1 MNKKILL
8 DILVNILK
16 SQGYDV
22 HPQTGYQGADLVVEK
37 DGQRTYIQY
46 GITEEDM
53 RHFAKISQVA
63 QGSDCTLFVS
73 DRITEWMTFFAEQ
86 YNIRTWDRAE
96 LESVIGKSILAEAE
110 GVRYELLGSLG
121 DGAEAGTGAG
131 APDMPV
137 VPVAPIVPM
146 DPDLPASYI
155 REIAADFGGAGGNRG
170 SDKDAHEIIALRS
183 APLRV
188 DEKQAMAT
196 AKGLVSGITEIA
208 IEFVPFWN
216 YRYRIDGNHQCKTK
230 MVRISSEDSGAIN
243 ALNETAHDHIREVC
257 DQLSVPCPNYEIRR
271 AILTKNEAKERILG
285 GAIASNRK
293 IMTFSSTSGD
303 AIITENVAI
312 EPRLEDIDLD
322 IELTYLPV
330 WAITGSRHSVMIDAY
345 DGTVMTVPIDNDVE
359 FL

>member
-22 HPQTGYQGADLVVEK
+22 YPQTDYPESDLVVEK

-53 RHFAKISQVA
+53 RHFAKMSQVA
-63 QGSDCTLFVS
+63 QGSDCALFVS

-121 DGAEAGTGAG
+121 DRAETATGAG
-131 APDMPV
+131 ALDMPV
-137 VPVAPIVPM
+137 APVVPM

-155 REIAADFGGAGGNRG
+155 REIAADFGGEVGNRG
-170 SDKDAHEIIALRS
+170 SDRDAHETIALRS

-188 DEKQAMAT
+188 DETQAMAT

-230 MVRISSEDSGAIN
+230 MVRIFSEDSGAIN
-243 ALNETAHDHIREVC
+243 ALNKTEHDHIRDVC

-285 GAIASNRK
+285 GAIESNRK
-293 IMTFSSTSGD
+293 IMAFSSTSGD
-303 AIITENVAI
+303 AIITENIAI
-312 EPRLEDIDLD
+312 EPRLEDIDLE

-330 WAITGSRHSVMIDAY
+330 WAVTGAKHSVMIDAY
-345 DGTVMTVPIDNDVE
+345 DGTVMTVPIDDDVE

>member
-8 DILVNILK
+8 DILVNVLK
-16 SQGYDV
+16 SQGYGV
-22 HPQTGYQGADLVVEK
+22 YPQTGYQEADLVVEK

-53 RHFAKISQVA
+53 RHFAKMSQVA
-63 QGSDCTLFVS
+63 QGSDCALFVS

-86 YNIRTWDRAE
+86 YNIKTWDRAE

-121 DGAEAGTGAG
+121 EAEAGTGTG

-137 VPVAPIVPM
+137 APVVSM

-155 REIAADFGGAGGNRG
+155 REIAADFGDEGGNRG
-170 SDKDAHEIIALRS
+170 SDRDSHEIIALRS

-196 AKGLVSGITEIA
+196 AKGLISGITEIA

-216 YRYRIDGNHQCKTK
+216 YRYRIDGNCQCKTK
-230 MVRISSEDSGAIN
+230 MVRISAEDSGAIN
-243 ALNETAHDHIREVC
+243 ALNKTEHDHIRDVR

-271 AILTKNEAKERILG
+271 AILTKNEAEERILG

-293 IMTFSSTSGD
+293 IMAFSSTSGD
-303 AIITENVAI
+303 AIITENVAV

-322 IELTYLPV
+322 IELTHLPV
-330 WAITGSRHSVMIDAY
+330 WAITGARHSVMIDAY
-345 DGTVMTVPIDNDVE
+345 DGTVMTVPIDDDVE